1 MQLYQRNDHPQP
13 TSPRIPIPANRRL
26 TSLTP
31 ATEQY
36 LRMLLTWHA
45 GQCGL
50 IDGHASDVILRMYY
64 SGGLML
70 ADLEK
75 LASPAVYRQI
85 LRQIDEIS
93 LDEIEVAA

>member
-1 MQLYQRNDHPQP
+1 MTHTRNDHPQP
-13 TSPRIPIPANRRL
+13 TSPRIPIPLNRPL
-26 TSLTP
+26 TTLTP

-45 GQCGL
+45 GSCGL
-50 IDGHASDVILRMYY
+50 IDGHASDAILRMHY
-64 SGGLML
+64 SGGLLL

-75 LASPAVYRQI
+75 LASPAVYREI

-93 LDEIEVAA
+93 LDEIEVTE